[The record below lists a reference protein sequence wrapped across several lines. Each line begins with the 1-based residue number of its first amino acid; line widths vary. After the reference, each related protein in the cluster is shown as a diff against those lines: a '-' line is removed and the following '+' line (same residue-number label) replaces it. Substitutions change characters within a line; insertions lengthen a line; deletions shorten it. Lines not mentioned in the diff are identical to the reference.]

1 VLRSVE
7 VDMAMSLG
15 YRKGEINVTPMIDV
29 LLVLII
35 IFMVIQPP
43 YSTGLQGD
51 VPQDGAPGAV
61 VEGVTIDVHSD
72 GSLLLNRER
81 VERAE
86 LEGRLRDLYRRAA
99 EMPVFVS
106 ADKDADFGQ
115 VAEVMDVAKGVG
127 IKRVGLMRRQ

>member
-1 VLRSVE
+1 
-7 VDMAMSLG
+7 MSIG

-61 VEGVTIDVHSD
+61 VEGVTIDVRSD

-81 VERAE
+81 VERAA

-106 ADKDADFGQ
+106 ADKDVDFGQ
-115 VAEVMDVAKGVG
+115 VAEVVDLAKGVG
-127 IKRVGLMRRQ
+127 IKRVGLMPR